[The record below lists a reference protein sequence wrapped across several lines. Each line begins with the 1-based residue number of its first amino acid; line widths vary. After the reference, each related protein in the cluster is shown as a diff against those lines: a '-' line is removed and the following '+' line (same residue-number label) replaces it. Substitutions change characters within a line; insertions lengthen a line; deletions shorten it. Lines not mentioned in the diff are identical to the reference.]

1 MTARRAEATAAAAAA
16 AAADSYARIVAAL
29 IRVTGDWTL
38 AEDCAQEAQYAPL
51 SDGPRT
57 ACRPIPAAG

>member
-1 MTARRAEATAAAAAA
+1 LRRPEAVAT

-38 AEDCAQEAQYAPL
+38 AEEQGRYRAVSICLEAPVPDL
-51 SDGPRT
+51 LEGNPSG
-57 ACRPIPAAG
+57 